1 MNPSVGCVP
10 QGTHAVGWGCREN
23 GERVRAYRTHPT
35 CGLRLA
41 NFGEL
46 RMDYLNFKEICRD
59 ITNISNNCKDIA
71 SCLKSVKSN
80 LNPIIYILAAII
92 LFIVFALYKYGKKQ
106 INNKQKDEK
115 AKIEE
120 IRKRCLEVI
129 IDLYQVAE
137 FCEFDLSKSL
147 EVSSKLWVKASRKS
161 KWIKGTSYRSDK
173 NPFDSIEKDA
183 KNIKD
188 LKVVELI
195 KQGSEIN
202 NNLLNFR
209 QKLETNDIEIHTGHK
224 EEAYCIKI

>member
-1 MNPSVGCVP
+1 
-10 QGTHAVGWGCREN
+10 
-23 GERVRAYRTHPT
+23 
-35 CGLRLA
+35 
-41 NFGEL
+41 
-46 RMDYLNFKEICRD
+46 MDYLNFKEICRD